1 MKILVTGASGF
12 IGNFLLTALR
22 DAGHEVRAAS
32 RSRVELRG
40 IDYVSAPELGPDAD
54 WSRALN
60 GVDVVIHLAGRAHVP
75 SKNADAET
83 EEVYFRINTEGTRA
97 LAEQAAAAGAKHFVF
112 LSSCHAVAAE
122 SEVQIT
128 EKTQSNPLTAYGRS
142 KLEAER
148 AIREALANTACA
160 WTILRP
166 PLVYGK
172 GNKANFGLLLKLVK
186 SGIPLPLA
194 SVRNRRSFI
203 YVENLVD
210 VIVACLGNPKAF
222 GKTYL
227 PSDGEDVSTPELIRK
242 IAKANQ
248 SFQFSVPRRLG
259 VVGRE
264 LTTTERRGRREVEQ
278 PKVDLPGARLAGASE
293 SKDTENTEVLN
304 DVCKNHQTFCLG
316 ATNRESSHRPPATS
330 NSLLATRHS
339 ARLFPFPES
348 ILKALGHLPGLGA
361 LRKLTSS
368 LYVDSEPLR
377 EDLGWSSRFTMEE
390 GLVKT
395 LGG

>member
-12 IGNFLLTALR
+12 IGNFLLVALR
-22 DAGHEVRAAS
+22 DAGHKVRAAS
-32 RSRVELRG
+32 RSRVEQRG
-40 IDYVSAPELGPDAD
+40 IDYVSAPELGPNAD

-60 GVDVVIHLAGRAHVP
+60 GADVVVHLAGRAHVP

-97 LAEQAAAAGAKHFVF
+97 LAEQAAAAGLKHFVF
-112 LSSCHAVAAE
+112 LSSCHAVGAE

-128 EKTQSNPLTAYGRS
+128 EKTQSTPLTAYGRS

-148 AIREALANTACA
+148 ATRKALQHTACA

-248 SFQFSVPRRLG
+248 SFQFSEFSGPVSD
-259 VVGRE
+259 
-264 LTTTERRGRREVEQ
+264 
-278 PKVDLPGARLAGASE
+278 K
-293 SKDTENTEVLN
+293 NTR
-304 DVCKNHQTFCLG
+304 H
-316 ATNRESSHRPPATS
+316 SS
-330 NSLLATRHS
+330 LATRHS
-339 ARLFPFPES
+339 ILATPRKARLFPFPES
-348 ILKALGHLPGLGA
+348 ILKALGCLPGLGA

-377 EDLGWSSRFTMEE
+377 EDLSWSPRFTMEE

>member
-1 MKILVTGASGF
+1 MKILVTGTSGF
-12 IGNFLLTALR
+12 IGNFLLAALR
-22 DAGHEVRAAS
+22 DAAHEVRAAS
-32 RSRVELRG
+32 RSRVEQQG
-40 IDYVSAPELGPDAD
+40 IDYVLAPELGPDAD
-54 WSRALN
+54 WSHALN

-83 EEVYFRINTEGTRA
+83 EAVYFRINAEGTRA
-97 LAEQAAAAGAKHFVF
+97 LAEQAAAVGVKHFVF

-148 AIREALANTACA
+148 ATRKALSNTACA

-194 SVRNRRSFI
+194 SVCNRRSFI

-248 SFQFSVPRRLG
+248 SFQCSGFSGSAPNGKRS
-259 VVGRE
+259 
-264 LTTTERRGRREVEQ
+264 LT
-278 PKVDLPGARLAGASE
+278 
-293 SKDTENTEVLN
+293 
-304 DVCKNHQTFCLG
+304 
-316 ATNRESSHRPPATS
+316 PPATS
-330 NSLLATRHS
+330 NPLLATRHS

-348 ILKALGHLPGLGA
+348 ILQALGRLPGLGA

-368 LYVDSEPLR
+368 LYVDSKPLR
-377 EDLGWSSRFTMEE
+377 DDLGWSPRFSIEQ

>member
-12 IGNFLLTALR
+12 IGNFFLAALR

-32 RSRVELRG
+32 RSRIERWGGDCVL
-40 IDYVSAPELGPDAD
+40 APELGPDAD
-54 WSRALN
+54 WGHPLL
-60 GVDVVIHLAGRAHVP
+60 GVDAVVHLAGRAHVP

-83 EEVYFRINTEGTRA
+83 EKIYFRINTEGTRA

-148 AIREALANTACA
+148 AARKALSNTACA

-172 GNKANFGLLLKLVK
+172 GNNANFGLLLKLVK

-203 YVENLVD
+203 YVENLVG
-210 VIVACLGNPKAF
+210 VIVACLVNPKAF

-248 SFQFSVPRRLG
+248 SFQFSEFSGPVSD
-259 VVGRE
+259 
-264 LTTTERRGRREVEQ
+264 
-278 PKVDLPGARLAGASE
+278 K
-293 SKDTENTEVLN
+293 NTR
-304 DVCKNHQTFCLG
+304 H
-316 ATNRESSHRPPATS
+316 SS
-330 NSLLATRHS
+330 LATRHA

-348 ILKALGHLPGLGA
+348 ILKALGRFPGLGA

-377 EDLGWSSRFTMEE
+377 KDLSWSPRLSMEE

>member
-12 IGNFLLTALR
+12 IGNFLLAALR

-32 RSRVELRG
+32 RSRVEQRG

-83 EEVYFRINTEGTRA
+83 NEVYSRINTEGTRA

-112 LSSCHAVAAE
+112 LSSCHAVAA
-122 SEVQIT
+122 
-128 EKTQSNPLTAYGRS
+128 QSCEILSAETTPRPNSAYGRS

-148 AIREALANTACA
+148 AIRETLSNTACA

-194 SVRNRRSFI
+194 SVRNRRSFV

-210 VIVACLGNPKAF
+210 VIVACLGNSKAF

-248 SFQFSVPRRLG
+248 SFQFSEFSKQGAGRSTLGSRRTL
-259 VVGRE
+259 
-264 LTTTERRGRREVEQ
+264 
-278 PKVDLPGARLAGASE
+278 
-293 SKDTENTEVLN
+293 
-304 DVCKNHQTFCLG
+304 
-316 ATNRESSHRPPATS
+316 
-330 NSLLATRHS
+330 
-339 ARLFPFPES
+339 RLFPFPES
-348 ILKALGHLPGLGA
+348 ILKALGRLPGLGA

-377 EDLGWSSRFTMEE
+377 EDLGWSPRFTIDD
-390 GLVKT
+390 GLIKT

>member
-12 IGNFLLTALR
+12 VGNFLLIALR
-22 DAGHEVRAAS
+22 DAGHVVRGAS
-32 RSRVELRG
+32 RARVEQQG
-40 IDYVSAPELGPDAD
+40 IDYVLSPELAHDAD

-83 EEVYFRINTEGTRA
+83 EKVYFRINTEGTRA
-97 LAEQAAAAGAKHFVF
+97 LAEQAAAAGVKHFVF

-122 SEVQIT
+122 SGEILNAET
-128 EKTQSNPLTAYGRS
+128 SPRPLSAYGHS

-148 AIREALANTACA
+148 AVRKALSNTACA

-186 SGIPLPLA
+186 SGIPLPLRYL
-194 SVRNRRSFI
+194 RNRRSFI

-210 VIVACLGNPKAF
+210 VIVVCLGNPKAF
-222 GKTYL
+222 GKTYH

-242 IAKANQ
+242 IAKTNQ
-248 SFQFSVPRRLG
+248 SFQFSAPRRLG
-259 VVGRE
+259 TVGRE
-264 LTTTERRGRREVEQ
+264 LTTE
-278 PKVDLPGARLAGASE
+278 
-293 SKDTENTEVLN
+293 DTENTEVLHHVYN
-304 DVCKNHQTFCLG
+304 NHETCCLG
-316 ATNRESSHRPPATS
+316 YVNRENSHSLSATS
-330 NSLLATRHS
+330 NSLLATPCK

-348 ILKALGHLPGLGA
+348 ILKAFGHLPGLGA
-361 LRKLTSS
+361 LLKLTSS
-368 LYVDSEPLR
+368 LYVDSKPLR
-377 EDLGWSSRFTMEE
+377 EDLGWSPRFTMEE

>member
-1 MKILVTGASGF
+1 MSSIPLITGVSGF
-12 IGNFLLTALR
+12 IGKHLLADLLKR
-22 DAGHEVRAAS
+22 GFDIRAAV
-32 RSRVELRG
+32 RSHSDFPCPTFVVG
-40 IDYVSAPELGPDAD
+40 KIDGTTNWSDAAAGCD
-54 WSRALN
+54 A
-60 GVDVVIHLAGRAHVP
+60 VIHLAAYAHVTNP
-75 SKNADAET
+75 ARIDNAILHET
-83 EEVYFRINTEGTRA
+83 NVEGTAR
-97 LAEQAAAAGAKHFVF
+97 LAQEAAKAGVKHFIF
-112 LSSCHAVAAE
+112 LSSIGAMADA
-122 SEVQIT
+122 
-128 EKTQSNPLTAYGRS
+128 SNKVLCADATCSPTTLYGQS
-142 KLEAER
+142 KLMAEKELKSI
-148 AIREALANTACA
+148 AGKHGME
-160 WTILRP
+160 WTIIRP
-166 PLVYGK
+166 PLVHGP
-172 GNKANFGLLLKLVK
+172 GNPGNMQRLLKLIR

-194 SVRNRRSFI
+194 SVCNRRSFV

-248 SFQFSVPRRLG
+248 SFQFSEPCGRG
-259 VVGRE
+259 AVGRE
-264 LTTTERRGRREVEQ
+264 LTTEG
-278 PKVDLPGARLAGASE
+278 
-293 SKDTENTEVLN
+293 TENTEVLD

-330 NSLLATRHS
+330 NSLLANRNS

-348 ILKALGHLPGLGA
+348 ILKALGCLPGLGA

-377 EDLGWSSRFTMEE
+377 KDLGWSPQFTIDE

-395 LGG
+395 LQN

>member
-12 IGNFLLTALR
+12 IGNFLLAALR
-22 DAGHEVRAAS
+22 DTAYEVRAAS
-32 RSRVELRG
+32 RSRVEQQG
-40 IDYVSAPELGPDAD
+40 IDYVLAPELGPDAD
-54 WSRALN
+54 WSHALN

-97 LAEQAAAAGAKHFVF
+97 LADQAAAAGLKHFVF
-112 LSSCHAVAAE
+112 LSSCHVVAAE
-122 SEVQIT
+122 SGEILNSET
-128 EKTQSNPLTAYGRS
+128 TPLPVSAYGRS

-148 AIREALANTACA
+148 AIRKALSNTACA

-194 SVRNRRSFI
+194 SVRNRRSFV

-210 VIVACLGNPKAF
+210 VIVACLGNSKAY

-227 PSDGEDVSTPELIRK
+227 PSDGEDVSTPELIRQ
-242 IAKANQ
+242 IAKA
-248 SFQFSVPRRLG
+248 
-259 VVGRE
+259 
-264 LTTTERRGRREVEQ
+264 
-278 PKVDLPGARLAGASE
+278 K
-293 SKDTENTEVLN
+293 
-304 DVCKNHQTFCLG
+304 QTFQYSEFSKQCAGRSTLG
-316 ATNRESSHRPPATS
+316 SRRT
-330 NSLLATRHS
+330 L
-339 ARLFPFPES
+339 RLFPFPES
-348 ILKALGHLPGLGA
+348 ILKALGRLPGLGA

-377 EDLGWSSRFTMEE
+377 EDLSWSPQFTIDE

>member
-1 MKILVTGASGF
+1 MIFLVTGASGF
-12 IGNFLLTALR
+12 IGNFLLAALR

-32 RSRVELRG
+32 RSRVEKQG

-54 WSRALN
+54 WSCALL
-60 GVDVVIHLAGRAHVP
+60 GVDVVVHLAGRAHVP

-83 EEVYFRINTEGTRA
+83 EELYFHINTEGTRA
-97 LAEQAAAAGAKHFVF
+97 LAEQAAAVGVKHFIF
-112 LSSCHAVAAE
+112 LSSCHAVAA
-122 SEVQIT
+122 
-128 EKTQSNPLTAYGRS
+128 QSGEILSAETTPCPISAYGRS

-148 AIREALANTACA
+148 ATRKALLNTACA

-194 SVRNRRSFI
+194 SVCNRRSFI

-242 IAKANQ
+242 IAKANE
-248 SFQFSVPRRLG
+248 SFRCSAPRRLG
-259 VVGRE
+259 AVGRE
-264 LTTTERRGRREVEQ
+264 LTTE
-278 PKVDLPGARLAGASE
+278 
-293 SKDTENTEVLN
+293 DTENTEVLHHVYN
-304 DVCKNHQTFCLG
+304 DHETCCLG
-316 ATNRESSHRPPATS
+316 DANRENSRSLPATS
-330 NSLLATRHS
+330 NPLLATPCK

-348 ILKALGHLPGLGA
+348 ILKALARLPGLGA

-368 LYVDSEPLR
+368 LYVDSKPLR
-377 EDLGWSSRFTMEE
+377 EDLGWSPRFTMEE
-390 GLVKT
+390 GLQRT
-395 LGG
+395 LEK

>member
-1 MKILVTGASGF
+1 MKILVSGASGF
-12 IGNFLLTALR
+12 VGNFLLTALR

-32 RSRVELRG
+32 RSRVEKQG
-40 IDYVSAPELGPDAD
+40 IDYISAPELGPDAD
-54 WSRALN
+54 WGCALN
-60 GVDVVIHLAGRAHVP
+60 GVDAVIHLAGRAHVP
-75 SKNADAET
+75 SKNLDAET
-83 EEVYFRINTEGTRA
+83 EKLYFRINTEGTLA
-97 LAEQAAAAGAKHFVF
+97 LAEQAAADGVKHFVF
-112 LSSCHAVAAE
+112 LSSCHGVAAE
-122 SEVQIT
+122 SGAILNAET
-128 EKTQSNPLTAYGRS
+128 TPLPLSAYGRS

-148 AIREALANTACA
+148 AIRKALSNTACA

-172 GNKANFGLLLKLVK
+172 GNKANFGLLLKLVS
-186 SGIPLPLA
+186 SGIPLPLG

-248 SFQFSVPRRLG
+248 SFQFSEFSGPVSG
-259 VVGRE
+259 
-264 LTTTERRGRREVEQ
+264 
-278 PKVDLPGARLAGASE
+278 K
-293 SKDTENTEVLN
+293 NTR
-304 DVCKNHQTFCLG
+304 H
-316 ATNRESSHRPPATS
+316 SS
-330 NSLLATRHS
+330 LATRHS

-348 ILKALGHLPGLGA
+348 ILKALGRLPGLGA

-377 EDLGWSSRFTMEE
+377 EDLGWSPRFTIDD
-390 GLVKT
+390 GLIKT
-395 LGG
+395 LVG

>member
-1 MKILVTGASGF
+1 MKILVSGASGF
-12 IGNFLLTALR
+12 VGNFLLAALR

-32 RSRVELRG
+32 RSRVEQQG
-40 IDYVSAPELGPDAD
+40 IDYVLAPELGPDAD
-54 WSRALN
+54 WGHALL
-60 GVDVVIHLAGRAHVP
+60 GVDAVVHLAGRAHVP

-83 EEVYFRINTEGTRA
+83 EEIYFRINTEGTRA
-97 LAEQAAAAGAKHFVF
+97 LAEQAAAAGVKQFVF

-128 EKTQSNPLTAYGRS
+128 EKTQPNPVTAYGRS

-148 AIREALANTACA
+148 AIREALLNTACA

-172 GNKANFGLLLKLVK
+172 GNKANFGLLLKLVS
-186 SGIPLPLA
+186 SGIPLPLG

-210 VIVACLGNPKAF
+210 VIVACLGNSKAF

-242 IAKANQ
+242 IAKSNK
-248 SFQFSVPRRLG
+248 SFQFSEFSGPVSG
-259 VVGRE
+259 
-264 LTTTERRGRREVEQ
+264 
-278 PKVDLPGARLAGASE
+278 K
-293 SKDTENTEVLN
+293 NTR
-304 DVCKNHQTFCLG
+304 H
-316 ATNRESSHRPPATS
+316 SS
-330 NSLLATRHS
+330 LATRHS

-348 ILKALGHLPGLGA
+348 ILKALGRLPGLGA

-377 EDLGWSSRFTMEE
+377 EDLGWSPRFTIDD
-390 GLVKT
+390 GLIKT
-395 LGG
+395 LVG

>member
-1 MKILVTGASGF
+1 
-12 IGNFLLTALR
+12 LLAALR

-32 RSRVELRG
+32 RSRVEQQG
-40 IDYVSAPELGPDAD
+40 IDYVLAPELGPDAD
-54 WSRALN
+54 WGHALL
-60 GVDVVIHLAGRAHVP
+60 GVDAVVHLAGRAHVP

-83 EEVYFRINTEGTRA
+83 EGIYFRINTEGTRA
-97 LAEQAAAAGAKHFVF
+97 LAEQAAAAGVKQFVF

-128 EKTQSNPLTAYGRS
+128 EKTQPNPVTAYGRS

-148 AIREALANTACA
+148 AIREALLNTACA

-172 GNKANFGLLLKLVK
+172 GNKANFGLLLKLVS
-186 SGIPLPLA
+186 SGIPLPLG

-210 VIVACLGNPKAF
+210 VIVACLGNSKAF

-242 IAKANQ
+242 IAKSNK
-248 SFQFSVPRRLG
+248 SFQCSGFSGSAPNGKRS
-259 VVGRE
+259 
-264 LTTTERRGRREVEQ
+264 LT
-278 PKVDLPGARLAGASE
+278 
-293 SKDTENTEVLN
+293 
-304 DVCKNHQTFCLG
+304 
-316 ATNRESSHRPPATS
+316 PPATS
-330 NSLLATRHS
+330 NPLLATPCK

-348 ILKALGHLPGLGA
+348 ILKALGRLTGLGA

-368 LYVDSEPLR
+368 LYVDSEPMR
-377 EDLGWSSRFTMEE
+377 EDLGWSPRFTMEE

>member
-12 IGNFLLTALR
+12 IGNFLLAALR
-22 DAGHEVRAAS
+22 DAGREVRAAS
-32 RSRVELRG
+32 RSRVEQRG
-40 IDYVSAPELGPDAD
+40 IGYVSAPELGPDAD

-75 SKNADAET
+75 SKNADTET
-83 EEVYFRINTEGTRA
+83 DEVYFRINTEGTLA
-97 LAEQAAAAGAKHFVF
+97 LAEQVAAAGVKHFVF

-142 KLEAER
+142 KLGAEC
-148 AIREALANTACA
+148 AIRKALSNTACA

-172 GNKANFGLLLKLVK
+172 GNKANFGLLLKLVS
-186 SGIPLPLA
+186 SGIPLPLG

-222 GKTYL
+222 GKRYL

-248 SFQFSVPRRLG
+248 SFQFSVPCGRG
-259 VVGRE
+259 AVGRE
-264 LTTTERRGRREVEQ
+264 LTTE
-278 PKVDLPGARLAGASE
+278 
-293 SKDTENTEVLN
+293 DTENTEVLD

-316 ATNRESSHRPPATS
+316 AANRESSHRPPATS

-348 ILKALGHLPGLGA
+348 ILKALGRLPGLGA

-368 LYVDSEPLR
+368 LHVDSEPLR
-377 EDLGWSSRFTMEE
+377 KDLGWSPRFTMEE

>member
-12 IGNFLLTALR
+12 IGNFLLVALR

-32 RSRVELRG
+32 RSRVEQQG
-40 IDYVSAPELGPDAD
+40 IDYVLAPELGPDAD

-60 GVDVVIHLAGRAHVP
+60 WGDAVIHLAGRAHVP
-75 SKNADAET
+75 SKNADLKT
-83 EEVYFRINTEGTRA
+83 EELYFRINSEGTRA

-128 EKTQSNPLTAYGRS
+128 EKTQPNPVTAYGRS

-148 AIREALANTACA
+148 AIRKALSNTACA

-203 YVENLVD
+203 YVVNLVD

-248 SFQFSVPRRLG
+248 SFQQPT
-259 VVGRE
+259 GR
-264 LTTTERRGRREVEQ
+264 
-278 PKVDLPGARLAGASE
+278 ARL
-293 SKDTENTEVLN
+293 
-304 DVCKNHQTFCLG
+304 
-316 ATNRESSHRPPATS
+316 
-330 NSLLATRHS
+330 
-339 ARLFPFPES
+339 
-348 ILKALGHLPGLGA
+348 
-361 LRKLTSS
+361 
-368 LYVDSEPLR
+368 
-377 EDLGWSSRFTMEE
+377 E
-390 GLVKT
+390 GN
-395 LGG
+395 

>member
-12 IGNFLLTALR
+12 IGNFLLAALR
-22 DAGHEVRAAS
+22 GAGHKVRAAS
-32 RSRVELRG
+32 RSLVEQRG
-40 IDYVSAPELGPDAD
+40 IDYVSAPELGPDGD

-83 EEVYFRINTEGTRA
+83 DEVYFRINTEGTRA

-128 EKTQSNPLTAYGRS
+128 EKTQPNPQTAYGRS

-148 AIREALANTACA
+148 AIRKALSNTACA

-186 SGIPLPLA
+186 SGIPLQLA

-210 VIVACLGNPKAF
+210 VIVASLGNPNAF
-222 GKTYL
+222 GKIYL

-248 SFQFSVPRRLG
+248 SFQFSEFSGSVSD
-259 VVGRE
+259 
-264 LTTTERRGRREVEQ
+264 
-278 PKVDLPGARLAGASE
+278 K
-293 SKDTENTEVLN
+293 NTR
-304 DVCKNHQTFCLG
+304 H
-316 ATNRESSHRPPATS
+316 SS
-330 NSLLATRHS
+330 LATRHS

-348 ILKALGHLPGLGA
+348 ILKALGRLPGLGA

-377 EDLGWSSRFTMEE
+377 EDLGWSPRFTMEE

>member
-1 MKILVTGASGF
+1 M
-12 IGNFLLTALR
+12 
-22 DAGHEVRAAS
+22 
-32 RSRVELRG
+32 
-40 IDYVSAPELGPDAD
+40 
-54 WSRALN
+54 
-60 GVDVVIHLAGRAHVP
+60 
-75 SKNADAET
+75 
-83 EEVYFRINTEGTRA
+83 
-97 LAEQAAAAGAKHFVF
+97 
-112 LSSCHAVAAE
+112 
-122 SEVQIT
+122 
-128 EKTQSNPLTAYGRS
+128 
-142 KLEAER
+142 EAER
-148 AIREALANTACA
+148 AIRETLSNTACA

-210 VIVACLGNPKAF
+210 VILACLGNPKAF

-248 SFQFSVPRRLG
+248 SFQFSEFSNQGAGRSTLGSRRTL
-259 VVGRE
+259 
-264 LTTTERRGRREVEQ
+264 
-278 PKVDLPGARLAGASE
+278 
-293 SKDTENTEVLN
+293 
-304 DVCKNHQTFCLG
+304 
-316 ATNRESSHRPPATS
+316 
-330 NSLLATRHS
+330 
-339 ARLFPFPES
+339 RLFLFPES
-348 ILKALGHLPGLGA
+348 ILKALGRLPGLGT

-377 EDLGWSSRFTMEE
+377 EDLGWSPRFTIEE

>member
-12 IGNFLLTALR
+12 IGNFLLAALR
-22 DAGHEVRAAS
+22 DGAHEVRAAS
-32 RSRVELRG
+32 RSRVEQRG

-83 EEVYFRINTEGTRA
+83 EEVYFRINAEGTRA
-97 LAEQAAAAGAKHFVF
+97 LAEQAAAVGVKHFVF

-128 EKTQSNPLTAYGRS
+128 EKTQPNPVTAYGRS

-148 AIREALANTACA
+148 AIREALSNTACA

-194 SVRNRRSFI
+194 SVRNCRSFI

-248 SFQFSVPRRLG
+248 SFQCSEFSGSVS
-259 VVGRE
+259 
-264 LTTTERRGRREVEQ
+264 
-278 PKVDLPGARLAGASE
+278 D
-293 SKDTENTEVLN
+293 
-304 DVCKNHQTFCLG
+304 KNIRH
-316 ATNRESSHRPPATS
+316 SS
-330 NSLLATRHS
+330 LATRHS
-339 ARLFPFPES
+339 ILATPRAARLFPFPES
-348 ILKALGHLPGLGA
+348 ILKALGCLPGLGA

-368 LYVDSEPLR
+368 LYVDSEPIR
-377 EDLGWSSRFTMEE
+377 SDLDWSPRFTMDE

>member
-1 MKILVTGASGF
+1 MKILVSGASGF
-12 IGNFLLTALR
+12 IGNFLLAVLR

-32 RSRVELRG
+32 RSRVDQRG
-40 IDYVSAPELGPDAD
+40 IECVVAPELGPNAD

-60 GVDVVIHLAGRAHVP
+60 GVDAVIHLAGRVHVP

-83 EEVYFRINTEGTRA
+83 EAVYFLINTEGSRA
-97 LAEQAAAAGAKHFVF
+97 LAKQAAAVGVKHFVF

-122 SEVQIT
+122 SEEHIT
-128 EKTQSNPLTAYGRS
+128 EKTVPHPASSYGRS

-148 AIREALANTACA
+148 AIREALSNTACA
-160 WTILRP
+160 STLLRP

-248 SFQFSVPRRLG
+248 SSQFSAPCGRG
-259 VVGRE
+259 AVGRE

-278 PKVDLPGARLAGASE
+278 PKVDLAGARLAGASE
-293 SKDTENTEVLN
+293 SKDTENTEVFPH
-304 DVCKNHQTFCLG
+304 VYKNHETFCSG
-316 ATNRESSHRPPATS
+316 ATNRESSHRPPAAS

-348 ILKALGHLPGLGA
+348 ILKALGCLPGLGA
-361 LRKLTSS
+361 LHKLTSS

-377 EDLGWSSRFTMEE
+377 KDLGWSPRFTMEE

-395 LGG
+395 L

>member
-1 MKILVTGASGF
+1 MKILVTGAPGF
-12 IGNFLLTALR
+12 VGGFMLAALQ

-32 RSRVELRG
+32 RSRMEQQG
-40 IDYVSAPELGPDAD
+40 IDYVSAPELGPNAD

-60 GVDVVIHLAGRAHVP
+60 GVEAVVHLAGRAHVP
-75 SKNADAET
+75 SKNTDAET
-83 EEVYFRINTEGTRA
+83 EEVYFRINTGGTRA
-97 LAEQAAAAGAKHFVF
+97 LVEQASAAGVKHFVF

-122 SEVQIT
+122 SEEGVT
-128 EKTQSNPLTAYGRS
+128 EQTQPIPVSAYGRS
-142 KLEAER
+142 KLEAEC
-148 AIREALANTACA
+148 AIRKALSNTACA
-160 WTILRP
+160 WTILRS

-194 SVRNRRSFI
+194 SVRNRRSFV

-210 VIVACLGNPKAF
+210 VIVGCLGNPKAF

-248 SFQFSVPRRLG
+248 SFQCSEFSG
-259 VVGRE
+259 
-264 LTTTERRGRREVEQ
+264 
-278 PKVDLPGARLAGASE
+278 SE
-293 SKDTENTEVLN
+293 KNTP
-304 DVCKNHQTFCLG
+304 H
-316 ATNRESSHRPPATS
+316 SS
-330 NSLLATRHS
+330 LATRHS

-348 ILKALGHLPGLGA
+348 ILKALGRLPGLGA

-368 LYVDSEPLR
+368 LYVDSEPIR
-377 EDLGWSSRFTMEE
+377 RDLGWRPRFTMEE

-395 LGG
+395 LQKY